1 MDADRCVICGDII
14 PEGTQ
19 VCITCINSCNE
30 CGWEDKENCKACRK
44 ESKLKRII
52 SREVERIKG

>member
-19 VCITCINSCNE
+19 VCVNCINSCNE
-30 CGWEDKENCKACRK
+30 CGWESNENCKACMM
-44 ESKLKRII
+44 ESETKKITG
-52 SREVERIKG
+52 REVDRIKG